1 MMTDIV
7 ALADRECIREFLHR
21 YCFALDRGSV
31 DIDIDIDIGGTL
43 LDTEV
48 VRPVADDR
56 TQRRAS

>member
-48 VRPVADDR
+48 VRPVADGR